1 MAKPRKAEVDKR
13 VKCSVYATQAE
24 WASINAAARNA
35 GLTMPR
41 YLVGLHE
48 PQAELVPPT
57 AKPVRRNANGIL
69 ALARLQAGIDALA
82 VELVGQKGA
91 ALLLSHLAGIE
102 AALIALRQ
110 EV

>member
-1 MAKPRKAEVDKR
+1 MAKPRTAEVDKR

-48 PQAELVPPT
+48 LHGKLVPPT
-57 AKPVRRNANGIL
+57 AKPVLPNANGIL
-69 ALARLQAGIDALA
+69 ALTRVHAGIDALA
-82 VELVGQKGA
+82 AELAAQPGA

-102 AALIALRQ
+102 TALIALRQ